1 MPTAPASNSGG
12 GDVGGVVFG
21 YAVPRPTER
30 PRTDGE
36 PNPTSSPAPD
46 ESSSAAPA
54 AADVAGAVSVDRSG
68 WIPVGDPI
76 TVDQMRE
83 RYPYLDRV
91 NPLRSLLNCVFAAIV
106 TDLLVRVGGRDRFEA
121 PASVVTEVGVLSFY
135 AGRPLQEADGYQ
147 AVVDA
152 MRAAPVG
159 SRGVLVVNDAPGS
172 VAHSVNVVR
181 DEHGVFLLD
190 GQTNAPATVP
200 PAPSRVRFVATTA
213 DVPTPAVPADP
224 AQATEPDLAG
234 SDHAALFG
242 LQPLGGRPRDLVAAV
257 LAAVGRAEEPAPV
270 AQRWGTTDPG
280 RIANGLGLRLVVV
293 GEDGALRAYGDA
305 GRPEA
310 FVARSGGGYLALTPT
325 AGREPELP
333 GDGDVEAIGQPRG
346 LTGRDGAEPVRAV
359 ASELLD
365 AHDGGLG
372 RYRWTLDGHQVNLSA
387 LLTLPSVHRQL
398 PRLLADDALVLRSDR
413 TGPRAHRF
421 ELRLTGRRADTYDL
435 GVDHLTSRV
444 DVTVTLRR
452 IGQVRGSTTR
462 EWPRTVALTEEFTRT
477 VPLLLPMPPSGMPE
491 PTGVPFPVTPA
502 QLSVGAVTVG
512 AARTPSGRI
521 RAGAFTDAV
530 PLGFVQFADGYRLVV
545 RAVGGEGPVELLLD
559 VTAVA
564 ELRDHFAGPGLAGLA
579 SYERPPGYAEPT
591 RSLGPAPE
599 GVDSDRWAA
608 LNDDPSVDLDR
619 PRWDALTALAPD
631 VPAARLLSW
640 IGAVGRAP
648 GDLTALAD
656 RIGVAP
662 RALLTLAVDLGVDPR
677 ALTVFASRLVRLD
690 GVTVPE
696 LRSSLDPFGRI
707 TDDDVVAIADV
718 AGRLDLA
725 ADALPTLLDFVRY
738 AVPFDLLT
746 ALPDTL
752 LAEAVAVAR
761 LRHDI
766 DTRPD
771 RAADALGLDDRDQV
785 EDLAMELGV
794 LPGHLAVIAPEV
806 RDAVLPDLDVPGS
819 SRAPVAGRA
828 EAVRANLRRSGYLPH
843 DNAAGLTRQLTL
855 AGRLGFHPGQLSFL
869 LPSPHIVLLAHEFLA
884 DVPLQ
889 RVELTLRLLA
899 EDLTGPS
906 EALLTGLPRTTEVSD
921 AELTAWTGSLTSL
934 DVVAQDLRDAARP
947 LLDRPWGDL
956 RGATA
961 LGYRVGS
968 SALNRFVDVAR
979 VAVASGRLP
988 VDLLR
993 IAHRMTLSADTLL
1006 VAAGVIGTDP
1016 RYLHPFTAPLLRSEL
1031 PVSDPDYQNVVEVA
1045 ALLRTYAARRSP
1057 LYDEALRVP
1066 WMFRQA
1072 ARGVIGA
1079 WGAAVTPAVLTTA
1092 LGQLGRAEVPESHT
1106 DVLRDR
1112 GDRLRE
1118 ATQRFVAD
1126 LPADRIGRL
1135 GNLGGRL
1142 RRWAGG
1148 LRQLTGMHAAVAA
1161 AATANRDPLRN
1172 AVVARDRLEREIIQ
1186 LLDASAGPA
1195 PELRAAWEDRDQALR
1210 NLTLEPQDRLARTLP
1225 GLYLAVLTADA
1236 RYARLLSAAVA
1247 ANLRQRPELREPDGT
1262 PHPAATDL
1270 AGAVEAVG
1278 RAFEETLHDQPFF
1291 QRPDDLSA
1299 LELDERL
1306 ANALPDT
1313 HGSAVTGQRSGEA
1326 WLGTYWS
1333 RRFADPRFDPYTFA
1347 LDHEARPWLDHR
1359 AVLALARAAGQ
1370 PPWTIHQLV
1379 ADDLERTPVE
1389 LLDPAS
1395 RHGIPLDRLLDYT
1408 ARWFLDPAV
1417 FGLLDRAALA
1427 DDDRH
1432 AEYATQLEEHLDA
1445 RGSAVRQFVLARATQ
1460 GRFAGPPADTLLFD
1474 DPTAVVLSMGLPR
1487 AWGTGDPVSPETL
1500 IEFGELQVSLIGLMD
1515 VQESS
1520 IRLGAELGVPAMW
1533 VALVGT
1539 RVGRVPLDVAAHA
1552 ARLGVVD
1559 PLLLF
1564 ALVAELGVDPAVF
1577 TSADGLRA
1585 LNDPAPPQDRYAPVH
1600 ALLADPVTG
1609 PRLATAWT
1617 RPGAR
1622 VNPTPGG
1629 GRPPRPLIESLWQI
1643 YRTTDRV
1650 PTDLLRVAASAYLH
1664 PAVLADIA
1672 ADLGI
1677 DPRTVSALVQSLPDP
1692 PQQETASTAPRAP
1705 RVDRAARVRDV
1716 AVQWVDRLQR
1726 RWSVAEDDIASLFHF
1741 LRGEGHTLTVLD
1753 DGSAAQVAD
1762 LLTQWRAERAAR
1774 QGRPAITTPANSLD
1788 LDEVINSAD
1797 AGPGVRPTEIED
1809 PPGLLDL
1816 LRAIPGVEVTD
1827 FADTAQA
1834 DAAAAQWQADV
1845 AAQWQAAADRADDS
1859 SETDTETDTDST
1871 VDALTPA
1878 RRSPTE
1884 PGAIGDPETPGRPRL
1899 PAGDLVGRAL
1909 PALGRVGGRNPE
1921 RLRQWVAAV
1930 EPDRSGDEVT
1940 LSETDCVVRAYA
1952 AFVALHGRSAN
1963 VVDNRAAAAPQSM
1976 TVRDL
1981 QDLLD
1986 GSLTRLTDWPALV
1999 DGLRGAPGA
2008 LALIHLPANDLV
2020 LAPDAGPARGHVFWL
2035 WSDDRTGTP
2044 TLRVI
2049 DTQRAGLLA
2058 DEAFAGTP
2066 SSRWERALT
2075 GYGVRALMLDADG
2088 RPRPLPTPDAAGRP
2102 PTQSTPEATGR
2113 PSTQPVPD
2121 RSDLDAVTLASRSPA
2136 EPGVLGLSGQRHG
2149 TGSDAV
2155 AAALT
2160 LPGRATGR
2168 DPDRLREWV
2177 RTVEAQRPQTVL
2189 QHDVARA
2196 YGAFV
2201 AMHGRAANVV
2211 DSRRS
2216 PDVVRLTLPELQQLL
2231 GGRAGP
2237 LNDVPGM
2244 LAALRGAPGAM
2255 ALVHVPDRD
2264 RVFWLWSDDTG
2275 DAPIVRV
2282 VDPTHPGLLDRPT
2295 PRVLEQMLRTP
2306 GVTVLGLNADGQ
2318 PGGQGPAD
2326 TLPPPTAATQ
2336 GPTVP
2341 WYLEDGALG
2350 QFTVLAAGRPASARV
2365 GSAAQ
2370 LARGLAAGLPVLP
2383 GVPTRHAEAIRVEIR
2398 REIARALTAPERGT
2412 GPADAAYEQ
2421 YLEHW
2426 DERLT
2431 SGIHLSVGDR
2441 LVWILP
2447 VPRVARPAPPAPEQD
2462 AKVYKVSFGS
2472 TSRGW
2477 TRDSERPS
2485 GGIFSPDTALG
2496 GISQYLTRVIFQLPD
2511 ITFGSNREHGSSDG
2525 RKVLAGRQMF
2535 VADTTPFQ
2543 AGLAF
2548 KVYVDG
2554 RLWTTT
2560 RTLPAHENLLLIQF
2574 PTPYTDPANGQYRPA
2589 RAAASVDGSRPRTSY
2604 ADRVFNALATE
2615 QLITSWHRA
2624 LRESLDADAAADF
2637 ARQGVAQLLNERT
2650 ALNRNRR
2657 LLHGSDRAT
2666 GLHHGST
2673 TMSLHLML
2681 QPMSLQ
2687 HLGDTPD
2694 VAVRDDL
2701 GVIAESG
2708 TSADG
2713 SRHVAVAGEVAS
2725 YGISHIARAL
2735 PTPGG
2740 KLPKDNRLQGTVSG
2754 ELGGSVGRDAG
2765 VELGESVLN
2774 HTVFKRTDAQ
2784 TRYRQQFEAVLVT
2797 RLSSGEVR
2805 PVVLLGL
2812 PGEVAVWQDQR
2823 GAYEQALLGAPAHG
2837 PIVAVPPAPR
2847 RIGRLVSEEEIRDR
2861 LGPRAVEVLTGGRVV
2876 DPKTRR
2882 LMPRV
2887 ETPQLRGRYP
2897 ATAVPGEP
2905 LALATRRGL
2914 GPSAPLSLPGAE
2926 VVLDTATQGLLALS
2940 QRDELPVDVIE
2951 DLEIH
2956 IGRDAMEAD
2965 PSRFQTGDPF
2975 QVTIG
2980 GVPYDVL
2987 VIAYL
2992 EELRDTSA
3000 YPMDVNLRALQGS
3013 SVEGSVGTSH
3023 GMGGGVGGGL
3033 LVPLPLEEWKLQLG
3047 RAELQGEWE
3056 WSRSDAYDGAVKHY
3070 RRTET
3075 TGGVTEFR
3083 YRVIYEVV
3091 LRQGTQPRVTYLI
3104 GDDPRDPN
3112 DPNNPD
3118 EPDVTALRTV
3128 LPDEHRLD
3136 RTVTP
3141 REQDLAGR
3149 VTDVTFREWDR
3160 ANPIPYEDES
3170 AAGVFPFLP
3179 GLPEVAARAAHAYAQ
3194 INNLD
3199 RRWFNEPLNWPRP
3212 LWGVGIASQA
3222 AGHLA
3227 EMTDRYGWL
3236 VALPD
3241 EGGHHQAVRVQMRAF
3256 NPEQTRPPSDVEIEH
3271 YQQFSAGHKWS
3282 HDAGRSAGIS
3292 ISTGPVFPLG
3302 GSGTV
3307 DDPTDR
3313 VAPSDPTR
3321 RQVGGVGGGGGPLP
3335 GGDTAGEGGL
3345 GRLAFGPSGG
3355 YRWSRE
3361 DGVSDESGYIDI
3373 TRATYGGLTQHHRSD
3388 LVFKITAER
3397 WDGEQGEVTRAV
3409 RYLRVKLGKDFI
3421 TPDRLAAALGLPGAT
3436 TVTPSE
3442 PPARRPFDPEPVR
3455 AWSHP
3460 ERLSAHAVLPAVTR
3474 ALSVWKLLPR
3484 RADPVDLPPTL
3495 LVRALTARLRPSA
3508 LEGQFATLTG
3518 AGLRVW
3524 QPIVTDGKMRFLL
3537 VQVTGD
3543 LQAPTQDLPRDDVAL
3558 TERSE
3563 AVTAHSTDTA
3573 HSGTLHVGG
3582 RTRAR
3587 GEISS
3592 KADLAGEF
3600 RAEWQRTTGVGS
3612 GLADET
3618 KDIMRLG
3625 IKQSHEFT
3633 QPITFRV
3640 DIGLTKELPVLIQF
3654 LATNSVNLYRALE
3667 GLVLR
3672 DAGSWSRWSADAP
3685 VLGRAGWW
3693 EWTTPITDITGSGR
3707 LVVPAYL
3714 TIADV
3719 PPAATGLVDG
3729 SWAPAGPS
3737 RAAALPAVRVE
3748 RGPHPAPPALNATV
3762 LADPTFTP
3770 QSLRPIARAAHAW
3783 AKLVTEPLRTWPD
3796 VLDEDNPPRI
3806 ARKGHLSSLERTV
3819 AHHTSDRQL
3828 NRRFDELLE
3837 HRYQVGDTGIRLGLD
3852 LRGSSFNVD
3861 LAPDGTVRPRGFAHK
3876 GRNYRQRDTRPSY
3889 EVSQST
3895 SSSVGGGATLR
3906 GTTGNIRT
3914 GPGGSG
3920 YGGFGGGR
3928 GYEGETSNV
3937 GERNSERR
3945 AQYHLMRYDAT
3956 LVIYPPGDRNHR
3968 LLIDRDGGLFAVTT
3982 VRPDTTYQPP
3992 ARFAPTVVDPV
4003 QGMELGSRIDT
4014 TLRAPLAAP
4023 SPARMDEP
4031 AFRRT
4036 VDEVAE
4042 AGNAAF
4048 VRTGLLSLAE
4058 CLALAERMVT
4068 RLYPSATPEL
4078 HALRPSRTREAD
4090 AATSWLTGQTDWTPV
4105 TSWQTVEADLRDRPG
4120 TTAVVLLQRPN
4131 QTVHHMFLAHTLAS
4145 GQVLWA
4151 DPGRPPGERV
4161 FTHPGTFADARFES
4175 AVAARALVIG
4185 ADATVAPGRTIPES
4199 ASTARALVDAPLG
4212 HDVRGAVPTRGTAR
4226 PPAAPAPSSVAP
4238 APSSVGDGS
4247 PGPSGDAPVAR
4258 PQPVS
4263 EPEPPAR
4270 TVVDVAAVRATLRNR
4285 AVAGDDPIPYRTG
4298 HVLTGADA
4306 AGLTLTLRTDGP
4318 VDLAALSGRLA
4329 DPSTVT
4335 IGPDGHG
4342 VTLRLSD
4349 TRDTWADL
4357 RAVARHVRSSGA
4369 RILSGTVDA
4378 LLGPG
4383 QHSALAALVSAHHAA
4398 LARIVGVTET
4408 TAGAL
4413 RAAITRT
4420 DLNLGILQAQIRL
4433 VHALRGAGAAD
4444 APAWLGNHHYWWHDD
4459 EPAAVSHEVR
4469 RLLDAVAAVLPD
4481 DPADLVALAL
4491 LADDVN
4497 HGPADPVGQS

>member
-1 MPTAPASNSGG
+1 M
-12 GDVGGVVFG
+12 GGVVFG
-21 YAVPRPTER
+21 YAVPRPAER
-30 PRTDGE
+30 PRADGE
-36 PNPTSSPAPD
+36 PAPTSPATSD
-46 ESSSAAPA
+46 ESSAVAPA
-54 AADVAGAVSVDRSG
+54 AADVAGAVPVDRSG

-91 NPLRSLLNCVFAAIV
+91 NPLRSLLNCVFASIV
-106 TDLLVRVGGRDRFEA
+106 TDLLLRVGGRDRFEA
-121 PASVVTEVGVLSFY
+121 PASVVTEVGVLGFY
-135 AGRPLQEADGYQ
+135 AGRPLREVDGYR
-147 AVVDA
+147 AVIDA
-152 MRAAPVG
+152 MRAAPMG
-159 SRGVLVVNDAPGS
+159 SRGVLVVNDATGS

-181 DEHGVFLLD
+181 DEHGVFFLD
-190 GQTNAPATVP
+190 GQTNGPATVP
-200 PAPSRVRFVATTA
+200 PVPSRVRFVATTA
-213 DVPTPAVPADP
+213 DVPTPAVPANP
-224 AQATEPDLAG
+224 APATEPDLAG

-257 LAAVGRAEEPAPV
+257 LAAAGRDQDPAPV
-270 AQRWGTTDPG
+270 AHRWGTTDPG
-280 RIANGLGLRLVVV
+280 RLADGLRLRLVVL
-293 GEDGALRAYGDA
+293 GEDGALRAYGDP

-365 AHDGGLG
+365 AHDGGLD

-387 LLTLPSVHRQL
+387 LLTLPSVHRHL
-398 PRLLADDALVLRSDR
+398 HRLLDDGPLVVRSDR
-413 TGPRAHRF
+413 TGPRAHRY
-421 ELRLTGRRADTYDL
+421 ELRLTGRRADGYDL

-462 EWPRTVALTEEFTRT
+462 EWPRTVALTQEFTRT
-477 VPLLLPMPPSGMPE
+477 VPLLPLPPSGMPE
-491 PTGVPFPVTPA
+491 PTGVPFPVTPD
-502 QLSVGAVTVG
+502 QLRTGAVTVG
-512 AARTPSGRI
+512 ATRNPSDRARTG
-521 RAGAFTDAV
+521 GFTDAV
-530 PLGFVQFADGYRLVV
+530 PLGFVRLGDQYRLVA
-545 RAVGGEGPVELLLD
+545 RAVGGVGPVELLLD

-564 ELRDHFAGPGLAGLA
+564 ELRDHFAGPGLDGLA

-591 RSLGPAPE
+591 RGLGPAPE
-599 GVDSDRWAA
+599 GVDNVRWA
-608 LNDDPSVDLDR
+608 DPSLDLDR

-631 VPAARLLSW
+631 VPAARLFSW
-640 IGAVGRAP
+640 IEAVGRAP

-662 RALLTLAVDLGVDPR
+662 RALLTVAVDLGVDPR
-677 ALTVFASRLVRLD
+677 ALAVFASHLGRLD
-690 GVTVPE
+690 EMTVRE
-696 LRSSLDPFGRI
+696 LRGSLDPFGRI
-707 TDDDVVAIADV
+707 TDEDVVAIADI
-718 AGRLDLA
+718 AGRLGLT
-725 ADALPTLLDFVRY
+725 ADVLPALLDFVRY

-746 ALPDTL
+746 ALPDAL
-752 LAEAVAVAR
+752 LDAAVAVAW

-771 RAADALGLDDRDQV
+771 RAAEALGLDDRDQV

-794 LPGHLAVIAPEV
+794 LPGHLAVIAPEI

-843 DNAAGLTRQLTL
+843 NNAAGLTRQLTL

-869 LPSPHIVLLAHEFLA
+869 LPSPHIVLLSHEFLV

-906 EALLTGLPRTTEVSD
+906 EALLTGLPRTTEVGD
-921 AELTAWTGSLTSL
+921 AELTEWAGSLTSL
-934 DVVAQDLRDAARP
+934 DVVAQDLRDAARE

-988 VDLLR
+988 IDLLR
-993 IAHRMTLSADTLL
+993 IAHRMNLSADTVL

-1016 RYLHPFTAPLLRSEL
+1016 RYLHPFTAPLQRSEL
-1031 PVSDPDYQNVVEVA
+1031 PVSDPDHQNVVEVA

-1057 LYDEALRVP
+1057 LHDEALRVP

-1072 ARGVIGA
+1072 ARGVAGA

-1118 ATQRFVAD
+1118 ATQRFVTD
-1126 LPADRIGRL
+1126 LPADRIGGL
-1135 GNLGGRL
+1135 GDLGGRL

-1148 LRQLTGMHAAVAA
+1148 LRQLTGMHGAVAA
-1161 AATANRDPLRN
+1161 AATANRDPLFN
-1172 AVVARDRLEREIIQ
+1172 AVEARDRLEREIIQ
-1186 LLDASAGPA
+1186 LLDASARPG
-1195 PELRAAWEDRDQALR
+1195 PELRAAWAERDQALL
-1210 NLTLEPQDRLARTLP
+1210 NLTVEPQDRLARTLP

-1236 RYARLLSAAVA
+1236 RYVRLLAAEVA
-1247 ANLRQRPELREPDGT
+1247 TNLRQRPELREPDGT
-1262 PHPAATDL
+1262 PHPAAAEL
-1270 AGAVEAVG
+1270 GSAVEAVG
-1278 RAFEETLHDQPFF
+1278 SAFEAVLHDQPFF
-1291 QRPDDLSA
+1291 QRPDDLTA

-1326 WLGTYWS
+1326 WLETYWS
-1333 RRFADPRFDPYTFA
+1333 RRFADPRLDAYTIA

-1389 LLDPAS
+1389 LLDPAN

-1408 ARWFLDPAV
+1408 VRWFLDPAV
-1417 FGLLDRAALA
+1417 FGLLDRSALA

-1432 AEYATQLEEHLDA
+1432 AEYARQLEEHLDA
-1445 RGSAVRQFVLARATQ
+1445 RGSVVRHFVLARATQ

-1487 AWGTGDPVSPETL
+1487 AWGTGDPVPPETL

-1520 IRLGAELGVPAMW
+1520 IRLGAELGVPAIW
-1533 VALVGT
+1533 VAMVGT

-1585 LNDPAPPQDRYAPVH
+1585 LNDPAPAEDRYAPVR

-1617 RPGAR
+1617 RSGAR
-1622 VNPTPGG
+1622 VNPIPGG

-1643 YRTTDRV
+1643 YRITDRV

-1664 PAVLADIA
+1664 PAVLADLA
-1672 ADLGI
+1672 ADLGM
-1677 DPRTVSALVQSLPDP
+1677 DPRTVSALVQSLPEG
-1692 PQQETASTAPRAP
+1692 PQRDAASTAPRAP
-1705 RVDRAARVRDV
+1705 RVDRAGRVRDV
-1716 AVQWVDRLQR
+1716 AVEWVDRLQR
-1726 RWSVAEDDIASLFHF
+1726 RWSVAEDEIASLFHF
-1741 LRGEGHTLTVLD
+1741 LRGEGHNLTILD

-1774 QGRPAITTPANSLD
+1774 QGRSAITTPANSLD
-1788 LDEVINSAD
+1788 LDEVINAAD
-1797 AGPGVRPTEIED
+1797 APGVRPTEIED

-1827 FADTAQA
+1827 FADAAQA
-1834 DAAAAQWQADV
+1834 EASAHGQTATE
-1845 AAQWQAAADRADDS
+1845 RADDS
-1859 SETDTETDTDST
+1859 SDTDTDTDST

-1884 PGAIGDPETPGRPRL
+1884 PGAIGDPDTPLRPRL
-1899 PAGDLVGRAL
+1899 SAGDLVGRAL
-1909 PALGRVGGRNPE
+1909 PGLGRTGGRDPE

-1930 EPDRSGDEVT
+1930 EPDRPGDEVT

-1999 DGLRGAPGA
+1999 DGLRGTPGA

-2075 GYGVRALMLDADG
+2075 GYGVRALLLDADG
-2088 RPRPLPTPDAAGRP
+2088 RARPLPTPDAGGRP
-2102 PTQSTPEATGR
+2102 PTQSTPEANGR

-2136 EPGVLGLSGQRHG
+2136 EPGVLGLSGTRHG

-2155 AAALT
+2155 AAALA

-2168 DPDRLREWV
+2168 DPGRLRAWV
-2177 RTVEAQRPQTVL
+2177 RTVESQRPQTVL

-2201 AMHGRAANVV
+2201 ALHGRAANVV
-2211 DSRRS
+2211 DSRWS
-2216 PDVVRLTLPELQQLL
+2216 PDVVRLTLPELQRLL
-2231 GGRAGP
+2231 GGTARP

-2244 LAALRGAPGAM
+2244 LTALRDAPGAM

-2282 VDPTHPGLLDRPT
+2282 VDPTHAGLLDRPT
-2295 PRVLEQMLRTP
+2295 PVVLDRMLRTP
-2306 GVTVLGLNADGQ
+2306 GVTVLALDADGQ

-2326 TLPPPTAATQ
+2326 TLPPPAAPAQ

-2350 QFTVLAAGRPASARV
+2350 QFTVLAAGRPATARV

-2383 GVPTRHAEAIRVEIR
+2383 GVPAHHAEAIRVEIR

-2431 SGIHLSVGDR
+2431 SGIHLSVGNR

-2477 TRDSERPS
+2477 TRDSERPT

-2496 GISQYLTRVIFQLPD
+2496 GISQYVTRVIFQLPD
-2511 ITFGSNREHGSSDG
+2511 ITFGSNREHGSSEG

-2535 VADTTPFQ
+2535 VADSTTFQ

-2560 RTLPAHENLLLIQF
+2560 RTLPTHENLLLIQF
-2574 PTPYTDPANGQYRPA
+2574 PTPYTDPANGQYGPA
-2589 RAAASVDGSRPRTSY
+2589 RAAASVDGSPPRTSN

-2615 QLITSWHRA
+2615 QLITGWHRA

-2681 QPMSLQ
+2681 RPMSLQ

-2701 GVIAESG
+2701 GVIAEAG

-2713 SRHVAVAGEVAS
+2713 SRSVAVAGEVAS

-2774 HTVFKRTDAQ
+2774 HTVFKRTGAQ
-2784 TRYRQQFEAVLVT
+2784 TRYRQQFETVLVT
-2797 RLSSGEVR
+2797 QLSSGEVR
-2805 PVVLLGL
+2805 PVVLLGM
-2812 PGEVAVWQDQR
+2812 PGEVAVWEDQR
-2823 GAYEQALLGAPAHG
+2823 GEYEQALLGAPMDG

-2847 RIGRLVSEEEIRDR
+2847 RIGRLVDEAEIRDR

-2926 VVLDTATQGLLALS
+2926 VVLDTATAGLLALS
-2940 QRDELPVDVIE
+2940 HREELPVDVIE

-2975 QVTIG
+2975 QVTIE

-2992 EELRDTSA
+2992 EELRDTVA

-3023 GMGGGVGGGL
+3023 GMGGGFGGGL

-3047 RAELQGEWE
+3047 RAEVQGEWE

-3112 DPNNPD
+3112 DPNHPD

-3141 REQDLAGR
+3141 AEQDQAGR
-3149 VTDVTFREWDR
+3149 VTEVTFRAWDQ
-3160 ANPIPYEDES
+3160 ADPIPYEDES
-3170 AAGVFPFLP
+3170 AVGVFPFLP
-3179 GLPEVAARAAHAYAQ
+3179 GLPEVAAQAARTYAQ

-3199 RRWFNEPLNWPRP
+3199 RRWFTEPLNWPRP
-3212 LWGVGIASQA
+3212 LWSVGIASQV
-3222 AGHLA
+3222 AGRLA
-3227 EMTDRYGWL
+3227 EMTDGYGWL
-3236 VALPD
+3236 IDLPD
-3241 EGGHHQAVRVQMRAF
+3241 EGGHHQAVRVQVRAF

-3282 HDAGRSAGIS
+3282 HDTGRSAGIS

-3355 YRWSRE
+3355 YRWARE

-3373 TRATYGGLTQHHRSD
+3373 TRATYGGLTQHYRSD
-3388 LVFKITAER
+3388 LVFKISAER
-3397 WDGEQGEVTRAV
+3397 WDGEQGEVTQAV
-3409 RYLRVKLGKDFI
+3409 RYLRVNLGKEFI
-3421 TPDRLAAALGLPGAT
+3421 APDRLAAALGLPGAT
-3436 TVTPSE
+3436 TVTPAS
-3442 PPARRPFDPEPVR
+3442 PPTRRPVDPEPVR

-3460 ERLSAHAVLPAVTR
+3460 ERLAARAVLPAVTR

-3484 RADPVDLPPTL
+3484 RANPIDLPPTL
-3495 LVRALTARLRPSA
+3495 LVRALIARLRPAA

-3524 QPIVTDGKMRFLL
+3524 QPVVTGGKMRFLL

-3543 LQAPTQDLPRDDVAL
+3543 LQAPTEDLPRDDVAL

-3573 HSGTLHVGG
+3573 HSGSLHVGG

-3587 GEISS
+3587 GEIAS

-3640 DIGLTKELPVLIQF
+3640 DIGLTTELPELLRF
-3654 LATNSVNLYRALE
+3654 LSTTSANLYRALE
-3667 GLVLR
+3667 GLVRR
-3672 DAGSWSRWSADAP
+3672 DTGSWSRWSADAP
-3685 VLGRAGWW
+3685 VVGRAGWW
-3693 EWTTPITDITGSGR
+3693 ERTTTITDIAGSGR

-3714 TIADV
+3714 TIEDTPSAS
-3719 PPAATGLVDG
+3719 TGPVNG

-3737 RAAALPAVRVE
+3737 RPAALPAVRIE
-3748 RGPHPAPPALNATV
+3748 RGPRPAPPALNATV

-3770 QSLRPIARAAHAW
+3770 QSMRAVAQAAHAW

-3796 VLDEDNPPRI
+3796 VFDEDSPPRI
-3806 ARKGHLSSLERTV
+3806 ARKGDLSSLERTV

-3828 NRRFDELLE
+3828 NRRFEELLE

-3861 LAPDGTVRPRGFAHK
+3861 RAPDGTVRPRGFAHK

-3956 LVIYPPGDRNHR
+3956 LVIYPPGDPGHR
-3968 LLIDRDGGLFAVTT
+3968 LLIDRDGALFAVTT

-3992 ARFAPTVVDPV
+3992 ARFAPTVVDRV
-4003 QGMELGSRIDT
+4003 QGMELGNRIDT
-4014 TLRAPLAAP
+4014 APTTRPAAP
-4023 SPARMDEP
+4023 SRVRMDEP

-4036 VDEVAE
+4036 VDEVAD

-4078 HALRPSRTREAD
+4078 HALRPSRTQEAD

-4105 TSWQTVEADLRDRPG
+4105 TGWHTVEADLRDRPG

-4131 QTVHHMFLAHTLAS
+4131 QTVHHMFLAHTLAD
-4145 GQVLWA
+4145 GRVLWA
-4151 DPGRPPGERV
+4151 DPVRPPGERV
-4161 FTHPGTFADARFES
+4161 FANPGPFADARFES

-4185 ADATVAPGRTIPES
+4185 ADATVAPGRSAPES
-4199 ASTARALVDAPLG
+4199 ASTARAVVDAPLG
-4212 HDVRGAVPTRGTAR
+4212 HDVRGSVPIRATAG
-4226 PPAAPAPSSVAP
+4226 PSAAPAPSSTGDQSRASGGETP
-4238 APSSVGDGS
+4238 A
-4247 PGPSGDAPVAR
+4247 AR
-4258 PQPVS
+4258 PQPVADA
-4263 EPEPPAR
+4263 EPPAR
-4270 TVVDVAAVRATLRNR
+4270 PQPVADAAPPARVVDVEAVRATLRDR
-4285 AVAGDDPIPYRTG
+4285 VAAGDDPIPYRTG
-4298 HVLTGADA
+4298 PVLTGADA
-4306 AGLTLTLRTDGP
+4306 AGLSLTLRTAGP
-4318 VDLAALSGRLA
+4318 VDLAELSGRLA

-4335 IGPDGHG
+4335 SGPDGQG

-4357 RAVARHVRSSGA
+4357 RTVARHVRASGA
-4369 RILSGTVDA
+4369 RIRSATVDA
-4378 LLGPG
+4378 ALGPD
-4383 QHSALAALVSAHHAA
+4383 QHAALAAVVSTHHAA
-4398 LARIVGVTET
+4398 LARMVGVTEAT
-4408 TAGAL
+4408 VDAL
-4413 RAAITRT
+4413 RASISWTN
-4420 DLNLGILQAQIRL
+4420 LNLGVLQAQIRL
-4433 VHALRGAGAAD
+4433 VHALRGVGGAA
-4444 APAWLGNHHYWWHDD
+4444 APAWLGNHQYWWHDD
-4459 EPAAVSHEVR
+4459 EPAIVSHEAR

-4481 DPADLVALAL
+4481 DPSDLVALAL

-4497 HGPADPVGQS
+4497 HGPAVPVGQS